1 MLPPP
6 RPALWPLRPFASADV
21 TDELLPD
28 GRRRITVRHAELAGV
43 TPEML
48 DWWYGHVDGPMEYAG
63 STWPRYLVWHPF
75 DHIAYEV
82 LRTAP
87 DGTVGPGARLRIREA
102 FQRDPRNLLDVTVE
116 VEHRDADAA
125 IIAKRVAGGQVLR
138 LVNEF
143 SATRRGTA
151 YRSRMELG
159 TASIAGRLGLN
170 RLVRRRILAGAK
182 ARAWGRHHVEEVGN
196 LVHFLPD
203 LWAGQSGVA
212 PGRTRRRRG

>member
-6 RPALWPLRPFASADV
+6 RPALWPLRPVASADV

-28 GRRRITVRHAELAGV
+28 GRRRITVRHAELPGV

-48 DWWYGHVDGPMEYAG
+48 DWWYGHVDGP
-63 STWPRYLVWHPF
+63 
-75 DHIAYEV
+75 
-82 LRTAP
+82 
-87 DGTVGPGARLRIREA
+87 
-102 FQRDPRNLLDVTVE
+102 VE

-125 IIAKRVAGGQVLR
+125 IIAKRVAGGAVLR

-170 RLVRRRILAGAK
+170 RLVRRQILAAPRPGHGPGTTSRRSATWCTSCRTCGP
-182 ARAWGRHHVEEVGN
+182 ARPASRPTAAAAEDRLGG
-196 LVHFLPD
+196 
-203 LWAGQSGVA
+203 
-212 PGRTRRRRG
+212 